1 MNTLDALKSAYRSA
15 ETVVAGVRP
24 TDYSKP
30 TPCGEWDVRAL
41 TNHLIGAIAGF
52 PVMLRG
58 EQPNWSA
65 DLLGDDPVA
74 SFKQAVENNLNAWAA
89 PGAVDQ
95 PTPFMPSMHL
105 IDLNLCDAVVHT
117 WDLAT
122 ATGQAHG
129 ILDEVIQLTYEIWK
143 EAPLDLSRK
152 AGAFGPEVAV
162 PESAPTID
170 RLVGLLGR
178 RPNAELTRMYGG
190 DFRHLEPL
198 SAEQVE
204 RFNVQGVKHA

>member
-1 MNTLDALKSAYRSA
+1 MNTLEALKSAYVSA
-15 ETVVAGVRP
+15 EKVVAGVQP
-24 TDYSKP
+24 TDYSRP
-30 TPCGEWDVRAL
+30 TPCADWDVRAL
-41 TNHLIGAIAGF
+41 LSHLIGAVAGF

-74 SFKQAVENNLNAWAA
+74 SFRQVVEENLRAWAA
-89 PGAVDQ
+89 PGAVDK
-95 PTPFMPSMHL
+95 PTSFMPSMPL
-105 IDLNLCDAVVHT
+105 IALNLCDAVVHT

-129 ILDEVIQLTYEIWK
+129 IADEVIELTYNIWK
-143 EAPLDLSRK
+143 QAPLDLSRK

-162 PESAPTID
+162 PESAPTMD

-178 RPNAELTRMYGG
+178 RPS
-190 DFRHLEPL
+190 
-198 SAEQVE
+198 SA
-204 RFNVQGVKHA
+204 A